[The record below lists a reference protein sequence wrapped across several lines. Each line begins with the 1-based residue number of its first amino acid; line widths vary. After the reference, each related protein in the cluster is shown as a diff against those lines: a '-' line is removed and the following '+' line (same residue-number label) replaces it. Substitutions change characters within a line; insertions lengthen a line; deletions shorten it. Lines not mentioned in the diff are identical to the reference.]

1 MDGIGIELLVEF
13 ARPWMW
19 LGTGRAA
26 GTWASGAA
34 IEAGIAGGMCG
45 GTLTTTET
53 GVEMADFFD
62 SETAVIIA
70 VVTLEDGSVD
80 GSGRTLVSDSSI
92 TMTFCDGVA
101 LLGRE
106 FWPEVVGWALEEFE
120 GCQKKWQCH

>member
-1 MDGIGIELLVEF
+1 
-13 ARPWMW
+13 
-19 LGTGRAA
+19 
-26 GTWASGAA
+26 
-34 IEAGIAGGMCG
+34 MCG

-106 FWPEVVGWALEEFE
+106 F
-120 GCQKKWQCH
+120 